1 MARHRPRS
9 RHKAM
14 LRRRIVM
21 ALSAMSAPFLH
32 AAAFAQEADPHAGRA
47 MAGTTMG
54 GMTMAGMTPPPP
66 APPPHGAVVA
76 LHAGSQSA
84 PAAVQGSPG
93 QIAVT
98 FSQPV
103 TIISLILT
111 NAVGQQIPNRMSL
124 PADPIRSVQIPV
136 VIPLQPG
143 AYKVTWRIAPPS
155 AALTRSSSFEVQ
167 LADGATSA
175 PPAIHHHH

>member
-1 MARHRPRS
+1 MAWPRPRS
-9 RHKAM
+9 RQKAM
-14 LRRRIVM
+14 SRWRIVL
-21 ALSAMSAPFLH
+21 AISAMSAPSLQ
-32 AAAFAQEADPHAGRA
+32 APAFAQATDPHAGHA

-54 GMTMAGMTPPPP
+54 GMTMAGMTPPLPVSPP
-66 APPPHGAVVA
+66 QGAVVA

-84 PAAVQGSPG
+84 PVAVRGSPG

-98 FSQPV
+98 FSRPV

-111 NAVGQQIPNRMSL
+111 NAVGQQIPNRVTL